1 MSGKLATKLYTG
13 ANIPTIGLGT
23 WKSKAGQVKEAVKVA
38 LEVGYRHIDTAAVYG
53 NEKEIGEALQ
63 EVFAARIVKR
73 EDIFVTSKL
82 WNTKHRYGG
91 TKTLLS
97 FPCGFF
103 TGMARN
109 CLLLFCS
116 CVSLVEHMWLTIYNL
131 LQYITAAL

>member
-1 MSGKLATKLYTG
+1 MAGKLTIKLYTG
-13 ANIPTIGLGT
+13 AEIPTIGLGT

-63 EVFAARIVKR
+63 EAFAAGVVKR

-91 TKTLLS
+91 T
-97 FPCGFF
+97 
-103 TGMARN
+103 
-109 CLLLFCS
+109 
-116 CVSLVEHMWLTIYNL
+116 
-131 LQYITAAL
+131 